1 MNITNQGYYTSSY
14 IDNARQNKMR
24 RQQNDYY
31 RYGAPRDI
39 MYHENGWAPV
49 NGRPDTR
56 AFYLVQ
62 SSRNSSSV
70 HVNERTPEY
79 AATPTFGMEPLRSAP
94 RNRRHLGEAYYHS
107 PRRANYQTYETPTN
121 VDPDSLGVEIT
132 PAQLNNILRRKGEP
146 GKLKHSSSTNGFDGY
161 YIDQKQLYDKAEYKP
176 KLYSHRTFKDVFEDK
191 EENTD
196 RYNPAE
202 LIFDSPED
210 RREVPRY
217 RKALKSFQRFVNK
230 TQYKDYDFFSQSHD
244 EPDEE
249 TDVFTNVTGDNDEP
263 IDEASNSIYI
273 TAEEEEA
280 MKKEKKTR
288 NIFKRKLRKA
298 KKKLNN
304 DFNEYSNSVDKGKIE
319 ELSDDDSGKDTETDI
334 PAENNN
340 EVPPESPQEVAAQT
354 ELADDV
360 EQKKPEFHPA
370 WNYILS
376 WLVYDSL
383 NVDQEEEIPTVSPP
397 QSPVQ
402 NKKQNK
408 LMAISRFI
416 DNSTSRA
423 LTKPET
429 KIDLQKLKRNYKQ
442 ITLNWNKPAHTV
454 FASGKQPLYKA
465 FVRDDQEIEVEVDSE
480 DDIEMD
486 AALVY
491 NPATR
496 RLEKVTTDNYS
507 APSMGSTATKT
518 ENSGNLISNIDKLIK
533 SIRIMQIIFAP
544 IDMVSK
550 TFPNLQT
557 LVILVE
563 LVVFTWLLY
572 ELSLLI
578 DALCMMIRAIFA
590 PMIAIG
596 KFVNRITT

>member
-14 IDNARQNKMR
+14 IDNVRQNKMR
-24 RQQNDYY
+24 KQHNDCY
-31 RYGAPRDI
+31 RYGAPGNI
-39 MYHENGWAPV
+39 MYHEIGWDPV
-49 NGRPDTR
+49 AGRPDTSG
-56 AFYLVQ
+56 FYLVQ
-62 SSRNSSSV
+62 SSRNSSSAQ
-70 HVNERTPEY
+70 VNESTPKY

-94 RNRRHLGEAYYHS
+94 RNRRHLGERYNHS
-107 PRRANYQTYETPTN
+107 SKRANLPAYGTPTN

-146 GKLKHSSSTNGFDGY
+146 RKLKHSSSSNGFDGY
-161 YIDQKQLYDKAEYKP
+161 YIDQKQLYDQAEYKP

-210 RREVPRY
+210 RRETPRY

-230 TQYKDYDFFSQSHD
+230 TQYKDYDFFSHNH
-244 EPDEE
+244 EE
-249 TDVFTNVTGDNDEP
+249 TDEDTDVSTNVTVDNSER

-298 KKKLNN
+298 KKRLNN
-304 DFNEYSNSVDKGKIE
+304 DFNEYSKAMDRGKIE
-319 ELSDDDSGKDTETDI
+319 ELSDDESEKDTEAD
-334 PAENNN
+334 
-340 EVPPESPQEVAAQT
+340 VPPESDNEVSPESPKNIPAQT
-354 ELADDV
+354 EPADD
-360 EQKKPEFHPA
+360 EPKKPEFHLA

-383 NVDQEEEIPTVSPP
+383 KVNQEEEKPSISPP
-397 QSPVQ
+397 RSSVQS
-402 NKKQNK
+402 KKDNK
-408 LMAISRFI
+408 LVTISRII
-416 DNSTSRA
+416 DNSASKV
-423 LTKPET
+423 LIKPET
-429 KIDLQKLKRNYKQ
+429 KIDLQKLKKNYKQ
-442 ITLNWNKPAHTV
+442 ITSNWNKPAHTV
-454 FASGKQPLYKA
+454 FASGKQPLYKS
-465 FVRDDQEIEVEVDSE
+465 FPRNDQEIEVEVDSE

-491 NPATR
+491 NPSTR
-496 RLEKVTTDNYS
+496 RLEKITTDSDS
-507 APSMGSTATKT
+507 ASKMGNTANKH

-533 SIRIMQIIFAP
+533 SIRLMQIIFAP

-563 LVVFTWLLY
+563 LVIFTWLLY

-590 PMIAIG
+590 PMVAIG